1 MGDQGTGRGRTVL
14 LSLVVILAV
23 VVLGLVG
30 FLVFGQG
37 PSTDPGAGQAATTE
51 TTRTTASSTTAETT
65 TSASSSPTPE
75 HTRPAAEPGS
85 VTYQL
90 TGSGAV
96 VALAFRTD
104 NGREVVAATGTP
116 WSNRTTV
123 SDREVEMTAM
133 VVRGVVTCS
142 IVQGDELVASST
154 SRGGPLRCAGKL
166 PR

>member
-1 MGDQGTGRGRTVL
+1 MTDSSGGRTRTVL

-30 FLVFGQG
+30 FLVFGQQ
-37 PSTDPGAGQAATTE
+37 SNDPGSDQAATTTGTTTPPTATTEE
-51 TTRTTASSTTAETT
+51 TTTAS
-65 TSASSSPTPE
+65 PTPTSE
-75 HTRPAAEPGS
+75 HTRPRAEPGS

-90 TGSGAV
+90 AGSGDV

-133 VVRGVVTCS
+133 VVRGVVTCT
-142 IVQGDELVASST
+142 ILQGDELVASST

>member
-1 MGDQGTGRGRTVL
+1 MSDSSGGRTRTVL

-30 FLVFGQG
+30 FLVFGQQLN
-37 PSTDPGAGQAATTE
+37 DPGSDQAATTTGTTTTPTTATTEE
-51 TTRTTASSTTAETT
+51 TTTAS
-65 TSASSSPTPE
+65 PTPTSE
-75 HTRPAAEPGS
+75 HTRPTAEPGS

-90 TGSGAV
+90 TGSGDV

-133 VVRGVVTCS
+133 VVRGVVTCT
-142 IVQGDELVASST
+142 ILQGDELVASST